1 MARKSPGKAAGKA
14 GKSSDP
20 VDRIV
25 DAALNLAG
33 ERGWR
38 GLSLSEIA
46 AAAGMTLAEL
56 YRHVRG
62 KGAILDAFRRRIDAA
77 VLAGSAPADPEEGAR
92 DRLFDVLMRRFD
104 ALKPHRDAVAALWR
118 EGTGAPF
125 GDPLAALAGLCGL
138 ARSMA
143 WMLEA
148 AGISASGLLG
158 RLRTKGLSAVWL
170 ATLPIWLKDDSADL
184 AATMAALDRNLK
196 RAEGALNSLPRWPF
210 GRARAAD
217 SAA

>member
-1 MARKSPGKAAGKA
+1 MARKSPGKAAGKT
-14 GKSSDP
+14 GKMSEP

-25 DAALNLAG
+25 DAALRLAG

-38 GLSLSEIA
+38 GAGLADIA
-46 AAAGMTLAEL
+46 AGAGMTLAEL

-62 KGAILDAFRRRIDAA
+62 KDAILDAFRQRIDAA
-77 VLAGSAPADPEEGAR
+77 VLAQPVAADGEESAR

-118 EGTGAPF
+118 EGAR
-125 GDPLAALAGLCGL
+125 DPVATLSGLCGI

-143 WMLEA
+143 WMLQA
-148 AGISASGLLG
+148 AGIPSSGPLG
-158 RLRTKGLSAVWL
+158 RLRVKGLTAIWL
-170 ATLPIWLKDDSADL
+170 ATLPTWLKDDSQDL

-196 RAEGALNSLPRWPF
+196 RAEDALNSLPRWPF
-210 GRARAAD
+210 ARATD
-217 SAA
+217 MAA

>member
-1 MARKSPGKAAGKA
+1 MARKPPGKAAGQS
-14 GKSSDP
+14 GKTSDP

-25 DAALNLAG
+25 DAAMNLAG

-38 GLSLSEIA
+38 GLGLVDIA
-46 AAAGMTLAEL
+46 GAAGMTLSEL

-77 VLAGSAPADPEEGAR
+77 VLAASGPADPEESAR

-104 ALKPHRDAVAALWR
+104 ALKPHRDAVAVLWR
-118 EGTGAPF
+118 ESTTAPF
-125 GDPLAALAGLCGL
+125 GDPLAALSGLCGL

-148 AGISASGLLG
+148 AGISTSGLLG
-158 RLRTKGLSAVWL
+158 RLRVKGLGAVWL
-170 ATLPIWLKDDSADL
+170 ATLPVWLKDESEDS

-196 RAEGALNSLPRWPF
+196 RAEEACNSLPRWPF
-210 GRARAAD
+210 GRPRAAGTT
-217 SAA
+217 A